1 MKNLNTIL
9 MVGAITA
16 ACGLAEAGVIAGW
29 DFNGVT
35 GYGVSPFTV
44 TESDVN
50 STIGGLTRGSGF
62 GTTGTA
68 ASNAWGGT
76 SVAARATLTDA
87 VNASQTILFTVAA
100 KTGYTLNLS
109 SIGAY
114 NVRRS
119 STGAA
124 SGQWQ
129 YSINGGTFTNI
140 GSTLSFSG
148 TTSSG
153 NSMSAIDLSAISALQ
168 GIASG
173 STVSVRLVAYANSG
187 AGTFYFLNTVTG
199 SDLTI
204 NGTLTAVPAPGAAA
218 LVGLAGLITTRRR
231 K

>member
-1 MKNLNTIL
+1 MKNINTIL
-9 MVGAITA
+9 VAGTVA
-16 ACGLAEAGVIAGW
+16 AVCGMAEAGVIAGW

-35 GYGVSPFTV
+35 GYGVSPFTA

-62 GTTGTA
+62 GTAGTA
-68 ASNAWGGT
+68 ASNAWGGA
-76 SVAARATLTDA
+76 SVAPRATLTDA

-119 STGAA
+119 TTGAT

-140 GSTLSFSG
+140 GSTLSFAG

-187 AGTFYFLNTVTG
+187 TGTFYFLNTVAG

-218 LVGLAGLITTRRR
+218 LIGLAGFITTRRR